1 MTHPLIAHFQLL
13 ARYNILANQRIY
25 SACAELTDA
34 ERKQIRPAFF
44 KSIHNTLNHI
54 MVGDRLWMTR
64 FSGDEITSTG
74 LDTILYE
81 DFDQLWENRQIED
94 TKIEDFFQASSLHP
108 HYAQQR

>member
-13 ARYNILANQRIY
+13 ARYNALANQRIY

-54 MVGDRLWMTR
+54 MVGDRLWMNR
-64 FSGDEITSTG
+64 FSCDEMTSTG

-81 DFDQLWENRQIED
+81 DFDQLWQNRQIED
-94 TKIEDFFQASSLHP
+94 TKIEDFFQHLDEIKFD
-108 HYAQQR
+108 